1 MELKDKPLIAILLIG
16 FVPSISVIFGIK
28 IIEDEFYSQIFFGL
42 CKAWIFLVPTI
53 WYLRLEKNPISKNTP
68 TKEGLKMGLISGL
81 LMSLLIIITWFLFYE
96 TLDISG
102 MVEVLQSNGLDNF
115 NLYFLGMIYWIFI
128 NSLLEEYVFRWFITV
143 KSVELFGSNNT
154 GIIFSSAMFTLHHAI
169 ALHLFGFFWWQIII
183 ASFGLLSAAVIWS
196 WLYIRYRSIWVCWLS
211 NAICDVAVFG
221 IGYTILF

>member
-42 CKAWIFLVPTI
+42 CKVWIFLVPTI

-183 ASFGLLSAAVIWS
+183 ASFGLLSAAAIWS

-211 NAICDVAVFG
+211 HAICDVAVFG